1 MDGKRERK
9 IKEDERARK
18 KAATEVIKNKE
29 KMKKDGA
36 KKAAQKLAGQSNLS
50 EKQLEASML
59 NSSGDGVKKGSKLDN
74 RNKLNDGSSGNKNK
88 GSGGGS
94 AGSGG
99 GGGGAAGGGA
109 EGGEA
114 AGGGAGKRSSGMK
127 RGGGDNM
134 GPDPYD
140 MEGDVSVSELR
151 QSERNNN
158 KLDEGGDNSA
168 YEKKQRDKIAKYE
181 KKAEKSDDN
190 KKGIEIGG
198 GEAGKDEVDDLKDDP
213 PHSSEF
219 E

>member
-1 MDGKRERK
+1 GE
-9 IKEDERARK
+9 
-18 KAATEVIKNKE
+18 AA
-29 KMKKDGA
+29 
-36 KKAAQKLAGQSNLS
+36 
-50 EKQLEASML
+50 
-59 NSSGDGVKKGSKLDN
+59 
-74 RNKLNDGSSGNKNK
+74 
-88 GSGGGS
+88 
-94 AGSGG
+94 GG
-99 GGGGAAGGGA
+99 GGGG
-109 EGGEA
+109 A

-158 KLDEGGDNSA
+158 KLDEGGDNLA

-198 GEAGKDEVDDLKDDP
+198 GEAGKDEVDDLKYDP